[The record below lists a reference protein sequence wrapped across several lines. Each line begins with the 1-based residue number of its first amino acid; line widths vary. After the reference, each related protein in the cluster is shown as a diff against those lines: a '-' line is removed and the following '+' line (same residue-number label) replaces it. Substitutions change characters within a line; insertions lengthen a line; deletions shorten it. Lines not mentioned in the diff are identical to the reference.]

1 MGWFSRHK
9 KGEFMS
15 IHLYL
20 SLLPEALIYSQL
32 DPEEFGTYYAVGSQK
47 KSRGPAI
54 FLEIDPSFRDPFFRM
69 EAALERCKVHEDGSP
84 KASLY
89 VSVYRVLE
97 HVGLDAM
104 LKLFLVTADGRTLG
118 LSPADYEPIDENG
131 LHLYQEIAPVTP
143 LVVSRLDPVNFYDL
157 IVKNPT
163 SLITLPAIAFTELQ
177 LGELATDPVM
187 GISENLPYGNSDHL
201 RQCLTDVKTKYVSTK
216 MVDRIS
222 SPVVQ
227 YRTVKNGFF
236 FGNQEALKYFPML
249 RPEVLRADYYR
260 WFRSANM

>member
-1 MGWFSRHK
+1 
-9 KGEFMS
+9 MS
-15 IHLYL
+15 THLYL
-20 SLLPEALIYSQL
+20 SLLPEALIFSQL

-47 KSRGPAI
+47 KSRGPAM
-54 FLEIDPSFRDPFFRM
+54 FLEIDPSFRHPYFHMDAGM
-69 EAALERCKVHEDGSP
+69 ERCKPHEDGSP
-84 KASLY
+84 KSSLY
-89 VSVYRVLE
+89 VAVYRVLE
-97 HVGLDAM
+97 HMALEAM
-104 LKLFLVTADGRTLG
+104 QKLFLVTSDGRTLG
-118 LSPADYEPIDENG
+118 LSASDYQSVEDNS

-163 SLITLPAIAFTELQ
+163 TLITVPAIAFTELQ
-177 LGELATDPVM
+177 LGELATDPMM

-236 FGNQEALKYFPML
+236 FGNQQALKYFPMP
-249 RPEVLRADYYR
+249 RPEVLRADHYR

>member
-1 MGWFSRHK
+1 MTT
-9 KGEFMS
+9 
-15 IHLYL
+15 HLYL
-20 SLLPEALIYSQL
+20 SLLPEALIFSQL
-32 DPEEFGTYYAVGSQK
+32 DPDEFGTYYAVGSQK
-47 KSRGPAI
+47 KSRGPAM
-54 FLEIDPSFRDPFFRM
+54 FLEIDPSFRHPYFHM
-69 EAALERCKVHEDGSP
+69 EAALERCKPHEDGSP
-84 KASLY
+84 KSSLY

-97 HVGLDAM
+97 HMDLDAM
-104 LKLFLVTADGRTLG
+104 QKLYLVTSDGRTLG
-118 LSPADYEPIDENG
+118 LSAEDYKPIEENG

-163 SLITLPAIAFTELQ
+163 SLITVPAIAYTELQ
-177 LGELATDPVM
+177 LGELATDPIM

-201 RQCLTDVKTKYVSTK
+201 RQCLADVKTKYVSTK

-227 YRTVKNGFF
+227 YRTIKNGFF
-236 FGNQEALKYFPML
+236 FGNQKALKFFPML
-249 RPEVLRADYYR
+249 RPEVLRAEHYR

>member
-1 MGWFSRHK
+1 
-9 KGEFMS
+9 MS
-15 IHLYL
+15 THLYL

-32 DPEEFGTYYAVGSQK
+32 DPDEFGTYYAVGSQK
-47 KSRGPAI
+47 KSRGPAM
-54 FLEIDPSFRDPFFRM
+54 FLEIDPSFRHPYFHMD
-69 EAALERCKVHEDGSP
+69 AALERCKPHEDGSP
-84 KASLY
+84 KSSLY
-89 VSVYRVLE
+89 VAVYRVLE
-97 HVGLDAM
+97 HMALEAM
-104 LKLFLVTADGRTLG
+104 QKFFLVTSDGRTLG
-118 LSPADYEPIDENG
+118 LSSAAYEPASENG

-143 LVVSRLDPVNFYDL
+143 LVVSRLDPVSFYDL

-163 SLITLPAIAFTELQ
+163 SLITVPAIAFTELQ
-177 LGELATDPVM
+177 LGELAIDPIM

-201 RQCLTDVKTKYVSTK
+201 RQCLTEVKTKYISTK

-236 FGNQEALKYFPML
+236 FGNHDGLKYFPMPS
-249 RPEVLRADYYR
+249 PEVLRADHYP

>member
-1 MGWFSRHK
+1 
-9 KGEFMS
+9 MS

-20 SLLPEALIYSQL
+20 SLLPEALIFSQL

-47 KSRGPAI
+47 KSRGPAM
-54 FLEIDPSFRDPFFRM
+54 FLEIDPGFRHPYFHMD
-69 EAALERCKVHEDGSP
+69 AALERCKAHEDGSP
-84 KASLY
+84 KSSLY
-89 VSVYRVLE
+89 VAVYRVLE
-97 HVGLDAM
+97 HMALDAIQ
-104 LKLFLVTADGRTLG
+104 KLYLVTSDGRTLG
-118 LSPADYEPIDENG
+118 LDSAEYQPLEENG

-163 SLITLPAIAFTELQ
+163 SLITVPAIAFTELQ

-236 FGNQEALKYFPML
+236 FGNQQDLKYFPML
-249 RPEVLRADYYR
+249 RPEVLRADNYR

>member
-1 MGWFSRHK
+1 MTT
-9 KGEFMS
+9 
-15 IHLYL
+15 HLYL
-20 SLLPEALIYSQL
+20 SLLPEALIFSQL
-32 DPEEFGTYYAVGSQK
+32 DPDEFGTYYAVGSQK
-47 KSRGPAI
+47 KSRGPAM
-54 FLEIDPSFRDPFFRM
+54 FLEIDPSFRHPYFHM
-69 EAALERCKVHEDGSP
+69 EAALERCKPHEDGSP
-84 KASLY
+84 KSSLY

-97 HVGLDAM
+97 HMDLDAM
-104 LKLFLVTADGRTLG
+104 QKLYLVTSDGRTLG
-118 LSPADYEPIDENG
+118 LSAEDYKPIEENG

-163 SLITLPAIAFTELQ
+163 SLITVPAIAYTELQ

-201 RQCLTDVKTKYVSTK
+201 RQCLADVKTKYVSTK

-227 YRTVKNGFF
+227 YRTIKNGFF
-236 FGNQEALKYFPML
+236 FGNQKALKFFPML
-249 RPEVLRADYYR
+249 RPEVLRAEHYR